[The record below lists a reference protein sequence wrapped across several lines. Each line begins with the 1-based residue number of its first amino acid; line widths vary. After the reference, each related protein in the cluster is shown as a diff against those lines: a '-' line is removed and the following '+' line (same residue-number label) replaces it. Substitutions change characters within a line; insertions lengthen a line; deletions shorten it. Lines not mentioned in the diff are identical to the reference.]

1 MYYSTTKKL
10 GSKNQKK
17 NSLPR
22 VWPGR
27 RQRGSLLRAWPMA
40 LGKEYLKKIKNLCRG
55 PWIWALGK
63 GPNPKSASSPN
74 SPPTDQKKIFAE
86 GLAWL
91 SAKGV
96 FAEGLANGPR
106 QRIFKK
112 NKKIFA
118 EGLINDPRQRI
129 FKKNKKIFAEC
140 LTAGTRQR
148 LTPVT
153 AVTHPAIFADGQFAE
168 G

>member
-10 GSKNQKK
+10 GSKNQNKK
-17 NSLPR
+17 L
-22 VWPGR
+22 
-27 RQRGSLLRAWPMA
+27 
-40 LGKEYLKKIKNLCRG
+40 
-55 PWIWALGK
+55 
-63 GPNPKSASSPN
+63 
-74 SPPTDQKKIFAE
+74 FAE
-86 GLAWL
+86 GVAWP

-112 NKKIFA
+112 KIFA
-118 EGLINDPRQRI
+118 
-129 FKKNKKIFAEC
+129 KC

-148 LTPVT
+148 MTPVA
-153 AVTHPAIFADGQFAE
+153 AVTHPAIFAEGQFAE